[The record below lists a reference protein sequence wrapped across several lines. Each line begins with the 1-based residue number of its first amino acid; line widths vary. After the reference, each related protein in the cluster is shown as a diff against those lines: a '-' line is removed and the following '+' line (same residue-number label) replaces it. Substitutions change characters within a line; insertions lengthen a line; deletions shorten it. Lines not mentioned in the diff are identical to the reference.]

1 MGHCFPLGARLLG
14 RHSDQVAAWMWGVN
28 GACGVMASIL
38 AVMTSMWIAIDAGL
52 LVAGALYLLLLL
64 PMRALARAPAA
75 VDLARKVG

>member
-1 MGHCFPLGARLLG
+1 
-14 RHSDQVAAWMWGVN
+14 
-28 GACGVMASIL
+28 
-38 AVMTSMWIAIDAGL
+38 MWIAIDAGL